1 MANLAAI
8 IANRGYFYKPHLIKE
23 ITNQDIDRKYRAK
36 QTVGV
41 DSIIFEPVIEG
52 MEKVVTGGT
61 GFRASAPGISI
72 AGKTGTSENPQGIDH
87 SVFFAF
93 APVKDPKIAVAVF
106 IENAGGGGTYAA
118 PISGLLIEK
127 YIKKEISKRRLPV
140 EQGILQTD
148 LITLQ

>member
-1 MANLAAI
+1 MS
-8 IANRGYFYKPHLIKE
+8 NRS
-23 ITNQDIDRKYRAK
+23 IDNKYREGNSVK
-36 QTVGV
+36 I
-41 DSIIFEPVIEG
+41 DSIMFKPVIEG
-52 MEKVVTGGT
+52 MEKVVSAGSGI
-61 GFRASAPGISI
+61 RASTPGISI
-72 AGKTGTSENPQGIDH
+72 AGKTGTSQNPQGIDH

-93 APVKDPKIAVAVF
+93 APIEDPQIALAVF

-127 YIKKEISKRRLPV
+127 YINKEISKRRLPV